1 MILDNSCSYPRVTG
15 WWCRTFPLY
24 FLPLGPLS
32 LSCLIIYFMQ
42 LSCVIPWAGSWS
54 TPFLESFKSLWNILK
69 HSTPFLCNLQR
80 QLSFHS
86 KTLLSPSPVLE
97 IELAA
102 RVKSFPTKFE
112 INKEFSFHSFNFIG
126 LLYIIRRSILGSVCP
141 MSLSEIWKSTERT
154 AWRFKLERWRLSA
167 LDNLWT
173 GQTDRQ
179 RLPLL
184 ELLTEPKINIGQ

>member
-1 MILDNSCSYPRVTG
+1 MMWKLHSCLCLCWPVRKEKTGLVSWSLTIPARIRVSLADDAAH
-15 WWCRTFPLY
+15 FPCI
-24 FLPLGPLS
+24 FSPSALS

-80 QLSFHS
+80 QLSFPLENS
-86 KTLLSPSPVLE
+86 SFPSPVLE

-112 INKEFSFHSFNFIG
+112 INKEFSFHSFKNFI
-126 LLYIIRRSILGSVCP
+126 LKVS
-141 MSLSEIWKSTERT
+141 
-154 AWRFKLERWRLSA
+154 
-167 LDNLWT
+167 
-173 GQTDRQ
+173 Q
-179 RLPLL
+179 
-184 ELLTEPKINIGQ
+184 